1 MHLRQCCTAI
11 LAALVA
17 SYAPLHL
24 HTHRTHRA
32 PRLNAAPLDDALP
45 PPRTDELSRRVAL
58 RAAALAA
65 ALAARPASGDAG
77 DALRV
82 LVAEDDMVAPPL
94 DARRYRLVALPNGM
108 RALLVSDPAAE
119 TSAAALDVKVGFLS
133 DPWDRPG
140 LAHFCEHMLFLGNA
154 KYPAEG
160 EWRSFLETRGGSSN
174 AYTAAEDTCFYFD
187 VDAGDFDAA
196 LDRFAQFFVS
206 PTFSAS
212 GVNRELEAIESED
225 SKNQQ
230 SDGFRLLQLDR
241 SARGAATED
250 HPARKFG
257 TGNRATLL
265 QRGDRS
271 ADVAENAPKGD
282 YNSLRRA
289 LVDHYDRFYDADHM
303 ALVVLGRDPLD
314 ALERSVARRFGD
326 VRRGAGGDRRP
337 AAAWAGKPA
346 LRAGLADGGLA
357 PALLAAPVGATRRL
371 SLSWRFPYD
380 GPGAGAMDKC
390 DAGRRENLRYKPGSL
405 VSSVVGD
412 EGAGSLLSWAK
423 QQGYASGIT
432 SFASG
437 DGSCDGR
444 FDVSF
449 ELTKKGLNFWPDLV
463 AATVGA
469 VASLK
474 ASGVPRYRAE
484 ELDALNELN
493 WRFSEPARPGQLA
506 KALVTN
512 VQEVGWDA
520 SGDDGTRLLSLF
532 RRSGAAAGAESRAA
546 TDAAVAAYLAALT
559 LDKLRITVVAREF
572 LADGDFWGPLDRRE
586 RWYGTRYKEYA
597 FDAPSIASLAAL
609 RAPPRGGV
617 ALPKPNKF
625 LPRDLRIRFPPGAA
639 TPAVEAVDAAAP
651 ESLGDASGWTGRY
664 AGDRYFNRP
673 RAIVFAGARVL
684 SVVEDPTSAMLGKIW
699 RLSALDSLQ
708 ERLWPA
714 RVAGLQYSLEV
725 GGRGVSLSFSG
736 YADGL
741 GALARDVCGFA
752 AKHAGPAN
760 AGDALRYVDLLR
772 RDLQT
777 KFKPYETTGLASTL
791 ALTKDQPSDAQLLA
805 ALDGLASDGGA
816 ALVDRVRRFS
826 RERLWAGGGAV
837 EAAGADVL
845 VEGNFDRAE
854 AAALF
859 RTVAA
864 ALPLATRPPPAGG
877 RRPAPVG
884 LALPRSCAL
893 RLGAESIGP
902 DEAQNACEL
911 VVGVGAGRRATA
923 LANVYATLLKATF
936 FDTLRTKEQ
945 LGYVVQLGLRA
956 LPGAARPAALVLLVQ
971 GDAAPAKLAKRL
983 AAFVENEAT
992 AAVARLDDAGL
1003 ASVVAGLVAAKLEPD
1018 RRLFDQTGRH
1028 WEEIR
1033 RCRDAAVEGAA
1044 LAPDWVR
1051 RYEAAETLKS
1061 LTAAEVRDYWT
1072 STVRPGVAGTFG
1084 VEVYGRRAAPEP
1096 PREGQLVAR
1105 SPVDARRFL
1114 APLDLPVS

>member
-1 MHLRQCCTAI
+1 MSCR
-11 LAALVA
+11 AASLSA
-17 SYAPLHL
+17 
-24 HTHRTHRA
+24 RR
-32 PRLNAAPLDDALP
+32 R
-45 PPRTDELSRRVAL
+45 SRRRCA
-58 RAAALAA
+58 
-65 ALAARPASGDAG
+65 PASATPAA
-77 DALRV
+77 ALRV

-108 RALLVSDPAAE
+108 RALLVSDPGAE

-271 ADVAENAPKGD
+271 ADVAENAPPGD

-314 ALERSVARRFGD
+314 VLERSVARRFGD

-380 GPGAGAMDKC
+380 GPGAGAMDRC

-449 ELTKKGLNFWPDLV
+449 ELTKKGLSFWPDLV
-463 AATVGA
+463 AAAVGA
-469 VASLK
+469 VAALK

-506 KALVTN
+506 KAL
-512 VQEVGWDA
+512 
-520 SGDDGTRLLSLF
+520 
-532 RRSGAAAGAESRAA
+532 
-546 TDAAVAAYLAALT
+546 
-559 LDKLRITVVAREF
+559 LRITVVAREF

-625 LPRDLRIRFPPGAA
+625 LPRDLRIRFPPVAA

-651 ESLGDASGWTGRY
+651 EPLGDASGWTGRY

-741 GALARDVCGFA
+741 GALARD
-752 AKHAGPAN
+752 
-760 AGDALRYVDLLR
+760 
-772 RDLQT
+772 T

-837 EAAGADVL
+837 DAAGADVL

-859 RTVAA
+859 RT
-864 ALPLATRPPPAGG
+864 
-877 RRPAPVG
+877 
-884 LALPRSCAL
+884 
-893 RLGAESIGP
+893 
-902 DEAQNACEL
+902 
-911 VVGVGAGRRATA
+911 
-923 LANVYATLLKATF
+923 ATF

-945 LGYVVQLGLRA
+945 LGATR
-956 LPGAARPAALVLLVQ
+956 RRRSSR
-971 GDAAPAKLAKRL
+971 RL
-983 AAFVENEAT
+983 AAFVDDEAT

-1033 RCRDAAVEGAA
+1033 RCRDAAVEGRA

-1061 LTAAEVRDYWT
+1061 LTAAEVRDHWT
-1072 STVRPGVAGTFG
+1072 STVRPGAAGTFG

-1105 SPVDARRFL
+1105 SPLEARRFL